1 MVALL
6 IDIVSPVATTSDAK
20 FAMHVALSLYKG
32 LHGELTP
39 LAPCRP
45 RASGRH
51 VEVRAGKQ
59 RAVRLRFTINL
70 FFAVV
75 PAYIESVGFVRLW
88 R

>member
-6 IDIVSPVATTSDAK
+6 IYIVSPVATTSDAK

-39 LAPCRP
+39 LAPRRP

-51 VEVRAGKQ
+51 TSR
-59 RAVRLRFTINL
+59 
-70 FFAVV
+70 
-75 PAYIESVGFVRLW
+75 
-88 R
+88 